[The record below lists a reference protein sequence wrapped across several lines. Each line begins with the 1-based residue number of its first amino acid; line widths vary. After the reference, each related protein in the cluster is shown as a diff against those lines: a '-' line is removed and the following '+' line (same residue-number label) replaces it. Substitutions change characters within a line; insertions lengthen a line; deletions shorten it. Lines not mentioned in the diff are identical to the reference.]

1 MVAIDRLVL
10 AGAPSAA
17 RTSVSHSKPQ
27 QPVDS
32 QQGALSRPFASG
44 PVGMH
49 SSPPLIGMYRSLPS
63 SNRPDSISLVRFLT
77 VSPLW
82 CMACGGFLAMSTIE
96 FAEELNQPRHRFS
109 NTGAMTA
116 ETAELA
122 FVRHHSCASEFGS
135 PRRAGDLSAN
145 ALGSQR
151 SCDRR
156 AAADLLQS
164 TSRTLPV
171 PPHDPTKHFSME
183 ARRLS
188 SLA

>member
-17 RTSVSHSKPQ
+17 RTSVSRSKPQ
-27 QPVDS
+27 QPMGS
-32 QQGALSRPFASG
+32 QQGELAWPFASG

-77 VSPLW
+77 VSSLW

-96 FAEELNQPRHRFS
+96 F
-109 NTGAMTA
+109 
-116 ETAELA
+116 
-122 FVRHHSCASEFGS
+122 
-135 PRRAGDLSAN
+135 AN

-164 TSRTLPV
+164 ASRILPA
-171 PPHDPTKHFSME
+171 PPHTIRQNISPWKRDIFLPSRE
-183 ARRLS
+183 RNGDCR
-188 SLA
+188 